1 MHDGDR
7 GRGRAIR
14 QAQDAA
20 VVNSSNCGRA
30 AAGNAMPAE
39 GATTGSGRPQS
50 GREWAALILAAGRG
64 KRLGGGAPKV
74 LREVGGRPMLAWV
87 IDSAREAG
95 ASRVVVVVGHE
106 RERVVAALPRGVDWV
121 VQAEPRGT
129 GDAARSAEGSLG
141 DWKGDV
147 WVLSG
152 DVPGIR
158 ADTLKKL
165 AAEHRSSGAACT
177 VLTMELEDPKR
188 YGRVVRDET
197 GRVKRIVE
205 FADATD
211 DEKANRELNSGTYAF
226 RAADLFAVLPRLT
239 NENVQGEYYLTDV
252 VRLMIEDGRTVAAVT
267 AADPGECMGGDT
279 PEALEAIRAE
289 RFGG

>member
-1 MHDGDR
+1 
-7 GRGRAIR
+7 
-14 QAQDAA
+14 
-20 VVNSSNCGRA
+20 
-30 AAGNAMPAE
+30 MPAE
-39 GATTGSGRPQS
+39 GATTGPGRTQS
-50 GREWAALILAAGRG
+50 NREWAALILAAGEGR
-64 KRLGGGAPKV
+64 RLGGGAPKV

-95 ASRVVVVVGHE
+95 ASKVVVVVGYE
-106 RERVVAALPRGVDWV
+106 RERVIAALPSGVDWV

-165 AAEHRSSGAACT
+165 AAEHRSSDAACT

-188 YGRVVRDET
+188 YGRVVRDDRDDRDDRDET
-197 GRVKRIVE
+197 GRVKCIVE
-205 FADATD
+205 FADATE
-211 DEKANRELNSGTYAF
+211 DEKAVRELNSGTYAF

-239 NENVQGEYYLTDV
+239 NENAQGEYYLTDV
-252 VRLMIEDGRTVAAVT
+252 VRMMIEDGRTVAALR